1 MKSRSKKYKTMLKRK
16 IYRVLS
22 DWKANPERKPIVIK
36 GVRQCGKTYAVQE
49 FAKANYEHVLY
60 INFLEDKQAK
70 QVFAES
76 LNAQH
81 IITSLSALYGSE
93 VPLVPHKTCII
104 FDEIQQ
110 CPDAR
115 AALKFL
121 SIDGR
126 YDILC
131 TGSLLGV
138 SGYVSEVPSI
148 PVGYE
153 QIVDMY
159 PMDFEEWLWA
169 NGINEDVMEV
179 LRESLVHETAVPMAI
194 HNRMRGL
201 MLQYVVLGGMPEV
214 VADFVEHKDFA
225 RCLEIQRR
233 IVNDY
238 YDDVV
243 KYAPQEDKALIKECF
258 QSIPRQLSKENK
270 KFQYSLVRKRG
281 TSSMFSGSL
290 QWLEDAGM
298 IRRCYNMEITE
309 LPLEGN
315 AIQDQFKVYMADTG
329 LFVSMLEPGTQFDIL
344 QGNLLGYKGAIF
356 ENVVADIFG
365 KMGRKLYYFRKES
378 GLELDFVIR
387 YKGQCTPVEVKA
399 VTGNAKSLKTIL
411 QHPEK
416 YHVEQAL
423 KLGDYN
429 VGRMDKTLTLP
440 MYMGF
445 MLKEV

>member
-1 MKSRSKKYKTMLKRK
+1 MLKRK
-16 IYRVLS
+16 IYDILVK
-22 DWKANPERKPIVIK
+22 WKNTPGHKPIIIK
-36 GVRQCGKTYAVQE
+36 GVRQCGKTYAVLE
-49 FAKANYEHVLY
+49 FARANYKHVLY
-60 INFLEDKQAK
+60 INFLEDKQARL
-70 QVFAES
+70 VFAES
-76 LNAQH
+76 LNAQN
-81 IITSLSALYGSE
+81 IISALSALYGSS
-93 VPLVPHKTCII
+93 VSLVPHETCII

-121 SIDGR
+121 AIDGR

-138 SGYVSEVPSI
+138 SGYVSEVASI

-159 PMDFEEWLWA
+159 PLDFDEWLWA
-169 NGINEDVMEV
+169 NGINEDVMQ
-179 LRESLVHETAVPMAI
+179 LMKESLRYETPMPVAI
-194 HNRMRGL
+194 HNRLRQL
-201 MLQYVVLGGMPEV
+201 MLQYIVLGGMPEV
-214 VADFVEHKDFA
+214 VASFAAHKDFA
-225 RCLEIQRR
+225 LCMEIQRR

-238 YDDVV
+238 NDDIV
-243 KYAPQEDKALIKECF
+243 KYAQQGDKALIKECF

-281 TSSMFSGSL
+281 TATMFRGSL
-290 QWLEDAGM
+290 QWLEDAGI
-298 IRRCYNMEITE
+298 IRRCYNLNITE
-309 LPLEGN
+309 LPLDGN
-315 AIQDQFKVYMADTG
+315 SIPDQFKVYMTDTG

-378 GLELDFVIR
+378 GLELDFIIR
-387 YKGQCTPVEVKA
+387 YKGLCTPVEVKA
-399 VTGNAKSLKTIL
+399 VSGNAKSLKTVMK
-411 QHPEK
+411 HVEK
-416 YHVEQAL
+416 YHVDQAI

-429 VGRMDKTLTLP
+429 IGRMNGVLTLP
-440 MYMGF
+440 LYMAF
-445 MLKEV
+445 LLTEY

>member
-1 MKSRSKKYKTMLKRK
+1 MLKRK
-16 IYRVLS
+16 IYDILVK
-22 DWKANPERKPIVIK
+22 WKNTPGHKPIIIK
-36 GVRQCGKTYAVQE
+36 GVRQCGKTYAVLE
-49 FAKANYEHVLY
+49 FARANYKHVLY
-60 INFLEDKQAK
+60 INFLEDKQARL
-70 QVFAES
+70 VFAES
-76 LNAQH
+76 LNAQN
-81 IITSLSALYGSE
+81 IISALSALYGSS
-93 VPLVPHKTCII
+93 VSLVPHETCII

-121 SIDGR
+121 AIDGR

-138 SGYVSEVPSI
+138 SGYVSEVASI

-159 PMDFEEWLWA
+159 PLDFDEWLWA
-169 NGINEDVMEV
+169 NGINEDVMQLMKDS
-179 LRESLVHETAVPMAI
+179 LRYETPMPVAI
-194 HNRMRGL
+194 HNRLRQL
-201 MLQYVVLGGMPEV
+201 MLQYIVLGGMPEV
-214 VADFVEHKDFA
+214 VASFAAHKDFA
-225 RCLEIQRR
+225 LCMEIQRR

-238 YDDVV
+238 NDDIV
-243 KYAPQEDKALIKECF
+243 KYAQQGDKALIKECF

-281 TSSMFSGSL
+281 TATMFRGSL
-290 QWLEDAGM
+290 QWLEDAGI
-298 IRRCYNMEITE
+298 IRRCYNLNITE
-309 LPLEGN
+309 LPLDGN
-315 AIQDQFKVYMADTG
+315 SIPDQFKVYMTDTG

-378 GLELDFVIR
+378 GLELDFIIR
-387 YKGQCTPVEVKA
+387 YKGLCTPVEVKA
-399 VTGNAKSLKTIL
+399 VSGNAKSLKTVMK
-411 QHPEK
+411 HVEK
-416 YHVEQAL
+416 YHVEQAI

-429 VGRMDKTLTLP
+429 IGRMNGVLTLP
-440 MYMGF
+440 LYMAF
-445 MLKEV
+445 LLTEY

>member
-1 MKSRSKKYKTMLKRK
+1 MLKRK
-16 IYRVLS
+16 IYDILVK
-22 DWKANPERKPIVIK
+22 WKNTPGHKPIIIK
-36 GVRQCGKTYAVQE
+36 GVRQCGKTYAVLE
-49 FAKANYEHVLY
+49 FARANYKHVLY
-60 INFLEDKQAK
+60 INFLEDKQARL
-70 QVFAES
+70 VFAES
-76 LNAQH
+76 LNAQN
-81 IITSLSALYGSE
+81 IISALSALYGSR
-93 VPLVPHKTCII
+93 VSLVPHETCII

-121 SIDGR
+121 AIDGR

-138 SGYVSEVPSI
+138 SGYVSEVASI

-159 PMDFEEWLWA
+159 PLDFDEWLWA
-169 NGINEDVMEV
+169 NGINEDVMQLMKDS
-179 LRESLVHETAVPMAI
+179 LRYETPMPVAI
-194 HNRMRGL
+194 HNRLRQL
-201 MLQYVVLGGMPEV
+201 MLQYIVLGGMPEV
-214 VADFVEHKDFA
+214 VASFAAHKDFA
-225 RCLEIQRR
+225 LCMEIQRR

-238 YDDVV
+238 NDDIV
-243 KYAPQEDKALIKECF
+243 KYAQQGDKALIKECF

-281 TSSMFSGSL
+281 TATMFRGSL
-290 QWLEDAGM
+290 QWLEDAGI
-298 IRRCYNMEITE
+298 IRRCYNLNITE
-309 LPLEGN
+309 LPLDGN
-315 AIQDQFKVYMADTG
+315 SIPDQFKVYMTDTG

-378 GLELDFVIR
+378 GLELDFIIR
-387 YKGQCTPVEVKA
+387 YKGLCTPVEVKA
-399 VTGNAKSLKTIL
+399 VSGNAKSLKTVMK
-411 QHPEK
+411 HVEK
-416 YHVEQAL
+416 YHVDQAI

-429 VGRMDKTLTLP
+429 IGRMNGVLTLP
-440 MYMGF
+440 LYMAF
-445 MLKEV
+445 LLTEY